1 MKKILA
7 TRMYDFNYF
16 HSLFF
21 EHYVNQKFDI
31 ILVFCKIDHIDI
43 IKTAI
48 KTFPVVLIELP
59 EHNIPYTYNEEKI
72 ICNFIYQ
79 QTLRYYENNYL
90 NDEATILFADDDEY
104 YIDIDSKTI
113 ISRVVFSEWYL
124 DSSYNDNFGAL
135 AFYNLIQSGYC
146 KGKLL
151 SIWNDPYYKEA
162 VIKVSENNLQFF
174 RECVY
179 SNAFHRITHKNNLV
193 NISKEF
199 LFAQHLKG
207 IPLNL
212 AKERIQKSKKAI
224 KNDDDWCSN
233 HYIIEFKNYFTDYD
247 IFYQKLQE
255 KEELEKTIKEKLE
268 HFDSKESFYEKNI
281 LPLDWLDISTNVP
294 SAFFKNK
301 LI

>member
-1 MKKILA
+1 MKRILA

-21 EHYVNQKFDI
+21 EHYANQKFDI
-31 ILVFCKIDHIDI
+31 VLVFCKNEHIDI
-43 IKTAI
+43 IKTAVNA
-48 KTFPVVLIELP
+48 FPVVLMELP
-59 EHNIPYTYNEEKI
+59 EHKIPYTYNEEKS

-79 QTLRYYENNYL
+79 QTLHYYENNYL
-90 NDEATILFADDDEY
+90 KEEATILFADDDEY
-104 YIDIDSKTI
+104 YIGLDAKTI

-124 DSSYNDNFGAL
+124 DSSYNDSFRASD
-135 AFYNLIQSGYC
+135 FYNLIQSGYC

-151 SIWNDPYYKEA
+151 NIWNDPYYKEA
-162 VIKVSENNLQFF
+162 IIKVSENNLQFF

-179 SNAFHRITHKNNLV
+179 SNAFHRITHKNNL
-193 NISKEF
+193 IDIGKET

-207 IPLNL
+207 IPLTL

-247 IFYQKLQE
+247 KFYQNLLI
-255 KEELEKTIKEKLE
+255 KEELEKAV
-268 HFDSKESFYEKNI
+268 FN
-281 LPLDWLDISTNVP
+281 
-294 SAFFKNK
+294 
-301 LI
+301 